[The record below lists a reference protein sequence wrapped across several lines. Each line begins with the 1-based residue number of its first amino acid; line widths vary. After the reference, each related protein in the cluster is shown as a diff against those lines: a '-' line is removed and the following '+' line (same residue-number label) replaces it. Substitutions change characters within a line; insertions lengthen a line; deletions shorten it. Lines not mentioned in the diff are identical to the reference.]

1 MEKREPTYL
10 PKARTQELVCQSV
23 DDEVLVYDLKRHK
36 AHCLNRTAHLVF
48 QTCDGNK
55 TVSEIKGMLTKQ
67 LGTPVPE
74 EMVWMAL
81 DRLGRARLLE
91 EAPGAPSG
99 ANLTRRE
106 ALQKLGLATVI
117 ALPIVTSIVA
127 PASAQ
132 VGSCVASGQMCG
144 AGTSPCCTG
153 TCPGTGAMTCP

>member
-1 MEKREPTYL
+1 MKSSQVPV
-10 PKARTQELVCQSV
+10 ARKEGLVIQETTE
-23 DDEVLVYDLKRHK
+23 EVLVYDLTSNK
-36 AHCLNRTAHLVF
+36 AHCLNRTAHLIF
-48 QTCDGNK
+48 QTCDGTK
-55 TVSEIKGMLTKQ
+55 TVSEIKGILTPQ
-67 LGTPVPE
+67 LGAQVPE

-91 EAPGAPSG
+91 TVPVAPSG
-99 ANLTRRE
+99 ANLARRD
-106 ALQKLGLATVI
+106 ALRKLGLATVI